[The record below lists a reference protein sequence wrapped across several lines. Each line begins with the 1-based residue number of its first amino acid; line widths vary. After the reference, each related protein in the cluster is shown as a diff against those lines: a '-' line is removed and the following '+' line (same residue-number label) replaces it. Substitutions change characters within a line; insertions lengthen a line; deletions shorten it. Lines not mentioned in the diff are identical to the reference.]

1 MTPES
6 RIPLDRAAQPNLAP
20 VEPLLK
26 LREVPKPQPSP
37 LQQQIKEIYD
47 DKMRQESKV
56 WDEMYAV
63 GQLVGLF
70 IAGQQLVVKAP
81 YSAGYRAIR
90 VANEDQHTQRAI
102 NLTQFYAWAGTTKI
116 LRSNPDIV
124 ARPGDD
130 SDQSLN
136 TAIAAKAIVD
146 HYAPRL
152 YDASFSIK
160 EALLLQQYGN
170 IIERLRYSPA
180 AKGPTIMKKIMGQQE
195 VAIGEGAGTCVD
207 CDYTAPAS
215 EFVPQGM
222 QMAGAQPGVGGICSH
237 CGSSSILMQ
246 PAPMASVSTVV
257 GHEEVRLGDWVI
269 DQMPFPACR
278 WDLYRYPEES
288 SWFIYRQRVPKG
300 AIDLILG
307 DVELPDGGDEDKGLD
322 VLHSMAYQGHT
333 VTGRASGADNKGDW
347 RKNTR
352 HAEEMYLSP
361 EDYAHVVVPEE
372 MRTIS
377 GQVLPA
383 GKLIKSCP
391 NGGVF
396 MGFNGFRQLYG
407 IFQEKHAD
415 CLSSSRWF
423 TQGDSGA
430 GRGMADV
437 IEAQRRFN
445 ASDGQIFS
453 ALAAGSTPAWLY
465 DPTIIKPAHMG
476 YISKP
481 RTNIPFSLAMLG
493 PNGDITKAI
502 RALEPGNV
510 AGQYID
516 YSQKH
521 LKNMMDVQ
529 ALVLDFSD
537 FLPMDNR
544 TATGA
549 QIASALANSLVGP
562 QLQGKSGMRKR
573 QAEQLVEQYRD
584 RMPIKRWFAIGG
596 KRGKR
601 PGIYLSGADLKGQVA
616 FEVVQDSE
624 LPVSPFIKQQDFTAW
639 MQSIG
644 GPEGYKFLKA
654 EDPEMLQ
661 RSMGIFHIKLDLETF
676 DAITVRCRGRL
687 DQMIELLGRG
697 VDDPQMLVD
706 EVYPP
711 IDPNEAEHLQKSI
724 WWQEWLDDDE
734 ASERDLFPVR
744 QAAGLII
751 QLHFRYEAEQQV
763 ALAGGQGMAQAAM
776 MAPSAMGQMAMQP
789 EEPQEPVEEDTTE
802 LELAAEADENQQQRA
817 FDADQADID
826 REQEVKLKKMDIEGK
841 IKVAKA
847 KPKPKPAAKA
857 KKK

>member
-1 MTPES
+1 VTVGTQ
-6 RIPLDRAAQPNLAP
+6 IPLDRAAQPNLAP

-26 LREVPKPQPSP
+26 LREVPKPQPTP
-37 LQQQIKEIYD
+37 LQQQLKEIYD
-47 DKMRQESKV
+47 DKMRQEEKV

-81 YSAGYRAIR
+81 YSAGYRVLR
-90 VANEDQHTQRAI
+90 VQNEDQYTQKAI
-102 NLTQFYAWAGTTKI
+102 NLTQFYAWAGTAKI

-130 SDQSLN
+130 SDQALN
-136 TAIAAKAIVD
+136 ASIGAKAIVD
-146 HYAPRL
+146 CYAPKL
-152 YDASFSIK
+152 YDANFSIK
-160 EALLLQQYGN
+160 EALLVQQYGTV
-170 IIERLRYSPA
+170 IERLRYSPA
-180 AKGPTIMKKIMGQQE
+180 AKGPTMMKKIMGQQE
-195 VAIGEGAGTCVD
+195 VQIGEGVGTCVD
-207 CDYTAPAS
+207 CQQTLPLGQFGD
-215 EFVPQGM
+215 GM
-222 QMAGAQPGVGGICSH
+222 CPE
-237 CGSSSILMQ
+237 CGSTSIDAA
-246 PAPMASVSTVV
+246 PPPMAMINTVT

-288 SWFIYRQRVPKG
+288 SWFIYRQRIPKG
-300 AIDLILG
+300 ALNLILG
-307 DVELPDGGDEDKGLD
+307 DVDLPDGGGEDKGLD
-322 VLHSMAYQGHT
+322 ILHAQAYQGST
-333 VTGRASGADNKGDW
+333 INGYAREGDNKGDW
-347 RKNTR
+347 RKKTR
-352 HAEEMYLSP
+352 HVEEMYLSP
-361 EDYAHVVVPEE
+361 EDYAHVRIPKDT
-372 MRTIS
+372 RTVS
-377 GQVLPA
+377 GQILPE
-383 GKLIKSCP
+383 GKMVDACP
-391 NGGVF
+391 DGAVILGEGGC
-396 MGFNGFRQLYG
+396 RTLLG
-407 IFQEKHAD
+407 IFKEKHSD

-430 GRGMADV
+430 GRGMSDM

-453 ALAAGSTPAWLY
+453 ALAASSTPAWAY

-537 FLPMDNR
+537 FLPIDNR

-562 QLQGKSGMRKR
+562 QLQGKTGMRVK
-573 QAEQLVEQYRD
+573 QAEQLTNQYRD
-584 RMPIKRWFAIGG
+584 RMPIKRWFPIGG

-601 PGIYLSGADLKGQVA
+601 PGIYLSGADLKGQVV
-616 FEVVQDSE
+616 FEAVPDSE
-624 LPVSPFIKQQDFTAW
+624 LPVSPFIKQQDFTSW
-639 MQSIG
+639 MQSVG
-644 GPEGYKFLKA
+644 GPQGYMILKQQ
-654 EDPEMLQ
+654 DPEMLQ
-661 RSMGIFHIKLDLETF
+661 RSLGIFHIKLDLETF

-687 DQMIELLGRG
+687 DQLIEFAGKG
-697 VDDPQMLVD
+697 ITEPQLMV
-706 EVYPP
+706 ESMMPP
-711 IDPNEAEHLQKSI
+711 ISPFEAEHMQKMV

-734 ASERDLFPVR
+734 ASEPDMMPVR
-744 QAAGLII
+744 LAAELVI
-751 QLHFRYEAEQQV
+751 QTHFRFEGEQQV

-789 EEPQEPVEEDTTE
+789 EEPQEPAAEDHTAEE
-802 LELAAEADENQQQRA
+802 LEAEAYENDQQRA
-817 FDADQADID
+817 FDADQAEID

-841 IKVAKA
+841 VKVAKM